1 MQNNSTDKLAKN
13 FIERFN
19 KLLSD
24 YNGTYIELA
33 HALGLKSKSNITKYA
48 NGSLNISL
56 TMLSKIADFFE
67 VSPVWLIGF
76 TDDKNYK
83 FK

>member
-1 MQNNSTDKLAKN
+1 MQNNSTDKLTKN

-24 YNGTYIELA
+24 YNGTYTELA
-33 HALGLKSKSNITKYA
+33 NALGLKSKSNITKYA

-56 TMLSKIADFFE
+56 KMLSKIADFFE

>member
-1 MQNNSTDKLAKN
+1 MQKNSNDKITKN
-13 FIERFN
+13 FIKRFN
-19 KLLSD
+19 ELLSNYD
-24 YNGTYIELA
+24 GTYVELA

-48 NGSLNISL
+48 NGSLNINL
-56 TMLSKIADFFE
+56 TMLSKIANFFE